1 MDMTMCL
8 KSLLLAIQQ
17 HRDCMSTQTTAKL
30 QKQVEELSGLK
41 CDQLLSSGKML
52 PSECVSGLVEVAG
65 NPNSCPV
72 LVGTIVAL
80 LAQLAHDEDSR
91 EMLHS
96 SYNLTSTLA
105 SVIHQHSA
113 TPGEPLVL
121 QCLQVLQKLTY
132 NTRVFHSTN
141 YIHELIAFLMTNI
154 QSHNDDITMPCL
166 GLMANLCRYN
176 HSIQGHIKSLDNV
189 KAFYRTL
196 VNFLAHNSLTVV
208 VFTLSILAGLT
219 LNDKVG
225 EKLFD
230 AKNIHQTFQL
240 VFNII
245 VNGDGTLT
253 RKYSVDLLVDLLKSP
268 KIADYLT
275 RYEHFSACVSQ
286 VMGLLHGKEPDS
298 AAKVLELLLA
308 VCSVSGLRALLCGVV
323 FQPAGPRLRAG
334 LGRRPGAGRDGG
346 PKPEQPGV
354 SLLRWLSG
362 PLESAESCSL
372 KALQL
377 FSELLEEALA
387 GDSVSPCVLSFVE
400 MLLPALLELLKG
412 LRLAQGD
419 AQLRRHCLR
428 TTHVTHLLIHILHA
442 FAGAPVSLRI
452 TLSHPV
458 SLCLFASHFVSLRLS
473 CSVWVVTHETT
484 HFSEDQTRA
493 LVSRQV
499 GAQLCLSQVESL
511 LACCQDNSP
520 LTSQPHGSDGDH
532 VQVFAEA
539 VLKTLDLMSKLRGQV
554 KDMETSFYRM
564 LQDQR
569 MVSPF
574 SVALTSHHRDTV
586 QTGLALL
593 VEATPLP
600 DFPSLILG
608 ESIAANNAYR
618 QRELELSV
626 KRVAVEEVP
635 PTRSFTLSDS
645 SNSSTKSVN
654 SLIEK
659 MQNGFELQEPG
670 EDVRV
675 SEIIDVYEQK
685 LSALAAKESR
695 LQDLLE
701 AKALALSQ
709 ADRLIAQ
716 NRQQKAQAEAEA
728 RQLGSLLKE
737 AARRREQ
744 LQAEL
749 GSQVQEVERSRADTQ
764 ELLQHNG
771 RLQQDSLE
779 HQALKGAYNTLLSR
793 FSEAEQ
799 QLKDLHTSQASLTKQ
814 TDALRRSHEALR
826 LQHDKTVSVLEERES
841 KVKSLQS
848 DLQQRGDDI
857 TALRE
862 QLKAGEVQA
871 KEKERERRELEE
883 TVDMLRKELNK
894 TEQARKDANIRA
906 SSLELQKDQ
915 VAVKLKQKEDELNKH
930 SAMIAMIHSLS
941 SGKTKNDLS
950 L

>member
-377 FSELLEEALA
+377 FSELLE
-387 GDSVSPCVLSFVE
+387 VRWPCWDTPVQRFSDRYHFDPQRLERGFVFE
-400 MLLPALLELLKG
+400 
-412 LRLAQGD
+412 
-419 AQLRRHCLR
+419 
-428 TTHVTHLLIHILHA
+428 
-442 FAGAPVSLRI
+442 
-452 TLSHPV
+452 
-458 SLCLFASHFVSLRLS
+458 
-473 CSVWVVTHETT
+473 
-484 HFSEDQTRA
+484 
-493 LVSRQV
+493 V

-520 LTSQPHGSDGDH
+520 LTSH
-532 VQVFAEA
+532 QVFAEA

-793 FSEAEQ
+793 SHA
-799 QLKDLHTSQASLTKQ
+799 HTTPALT
-814 TDALRRSHEALR
+814 LSPRC
-826 LQHDKTVSVLEERES
+826 VCVC
-841 KVKSLQS
+841 VFP
-848 DLQQRGDDI
+848 
-857 TALRE
+857 ALRE

>member
-30 QKQVEELSGLK
+30 QKQVEVNLSGLK

-377 FSELLEEALA
+377 FSELLE
-387 GDSVSPCVLSFVE
+387 VRWPCWDTPVQRFSDRYHFDPGWLVLNQVCVCVV
-400 MLLPALLELLKG
+400 LN
-412 LRLAQGD
+412 QV
-419 AQLRRHCLR
+419 CL
-428 TTHVTHLLIHILHA
+428 VLN
-442 FAGAPVSLRI
+442 
-452 TLSHPV
+452 
-458 SLCLFASHFVSLRLS
+458 
-473 CSVWVVTHETT
+473 
-484 HFSEDQTRA
+484 
-493 LVSRQV
+493 
-499 GAQLCLSQVESL
+499 QLCVVLNQLCVCVCV
-511 LACCQDNSP
+511 CCGVFS
-520 LTSQPHGSDGDH
+520 
-532 VQVFAEA
+532 QVFAEA

-659 MQNGFELQEPG
+659 MQNGFEVCEPG

-793 FSEAEQ
+793 SHAHTTRTHTHTRICTHAVTHTYTLTHSVPQWGEA
-799 QLKDLHTSQASLTKQ
+799 ALT
-814 TDALRRSHEALR
+814 LSPRC
-826 LQHDKTVSVLEERES
+826 VCVC
-841 KVKSLQS
+841 VFP
-848 DLQQRGDDI
+848 
-857 TALRE
+857 ALRE

>member
-428 TTHVTHLLIHILHA
+428 TTHVTHLLIL
-442 FAGAPVSLRI
+442 
-452 TLSHPV
+452 
-458 SLCLFASHFVSLRLS
+458 LCG
-473 CSVWVVTHETT
+473 
-484 HFSEDQTRA
+484 EDQTRA